1 MSEHDAARRRA
12 RSGEAWG
19 ERLRAAREGRE
30 DRGEERLDLDPRSAY
45 ELLTRQMVAGL
56 SEKLREKPSNDAE
69 NWPSCAVETANNT
82 ATHQLPSNRRQLHR
96 SIRCQ
101 GVRMNHRR
109 RRGGTGLTRRVLRLW
124 TLVLA
129 VAGVATLGAAART
142 LSSFA
147 DWLLRQFAS

>member
-56 SEKLREKPSNDAE
+56 SEELREIRQRVNGLLFVTVT
-69 NWPSCAVETANNT
+69 AVIADVV
-82 ATHQLPSNRRQLHR
+82 
-96 SIRCQ
+96 IR
-101 GVRMNHRR
+101 
-109 RRGGTGLTRRVLRLW
+109 LTR
-124 TLVLA
+124 
-129 VAGVATLGAAART
+129 
-142 LSSFA
+142 
-147 DWLLRQFAS
+147 